1 MGFSKD
7 VPRVKLCRSVSDA
20 ASSTVG
26 VSVRTKAEELKG
38 CVPTKKGWLRILNS
52 NQ

>member
-1 MGFSKD
+1 MGFLQD
-7 VPRVKLCRSVSDA
+7 VPRVKLCRSVSD

-38 CVPTKKGWLRILNS
+38 CVPAKKGWLGILNLK
-52 NQ
+52 Q